1 MMTEQEWL
9 TWDDPGRMLQFLEG
23 KASDRKLRLF
33 AVACCRRIWPI
44 MPDEAARNA
53 VEVAERL
60 AEGMTTNVD
69 RRAAALAA
77 VAIEGGRGIP
87 ALCAVASR
95 AFHAAERAS
104 TNAAYRFA
112 ASRRLHLQGGINH
125 SNYQA
130 AFTQEFNKERV
141 PQAAVLRC
149 IVGNPFR
156 SIHRSLLSQTVA
168 KLARMIYNERAFD
181 RLPILA
187 DALEESGCTNPEILQ
202 HCRTQGEHVRGCWVV
217 DLVLGK
223 E

>member
-1 MMTEQEWL
+1 
-9 TWDDPGRMLQFLEG
+9 MLKFLEG

-33 AVACCRRIWPI
+33 AAACCRRIWPI

-60 AEGMTTNVD
+60 AEGLATNAV

-77 VAIEGGRGIP
+77 AAIEGGRGGP
-87 ALCAVASR
+87 ASFAVASR
-95 AFHAAERAS
+95 AFLAADRAS
-104 TNAAYRFA
+104 ANAAHLFA
-112 ASRRLHLQGGINH
+112 ALSRLHLRGGVNDT
-125 SNYQA
+125 NYQA
-130 AFTQEFNKERV
+130 LFTQELDKERV
-141 PQAAVLRC
+141 PQAAILRC
-149 IVGNPFR
+149 IFGNPFR
-156 SIHRSLLSQTVA
+156 PIHPSLLGETVA
-168 KLARMIYNERAFD
+168 KLARTIYDDRAFN

-187 DALEESGCTNPEILQ
+187 DALEEAGCTNPDILQ